1 MRTRRCSTT
10 STRDA
15 STPAALRRA
24 LHVLALGVV
33 TAVAACSSDRVRV
46 AAGTVD
52 QSMLARFKTFSVT
65 APTPPANRVAGAATN
80 DTNRVA
86 GAVMDMDPMLATSL
100 VGRAMRQDLTEAFVQ
115 RGYQSVD
122 ASPDFYV
129 AYYAGMG
136 KVVDTRIAQ
145 SQYHVD
151 GKKISTETYEYPA
164 GTIVV
169 DVVDARSDSLAWRG
183 TGIARIPDNPD
194 EYSRAIRA
202 AINQIVAQ
210 FPTPNR

>member
-1 MRTRRCSTT
+1 MRTRRYSLT

-15 STPAALRRA
+15 VAPTPFRRA
-24 LHVLALGVV
+24 LEVLALGAI

-46 AAGTVD
+46 AAGTLD
-52 QSMLARFKTFSVT
+52 ESMLARFKTFSVK

-100 VGRAMRQDLTEAFVQ
+100 VGRAMRQDLTEAFAQ
-115 RGYQSVD
+115 RGYQPVES
-122 ASPDFYV
+122 SPDFYV
-129 AYYAGMG
+129 AYYAGTG
-136 KVVDTRIAQ
+136 TVVDTRVAQ

-202 AINQIVAQ
+202 TISQIVAQ
-210 FPTPNR
+210 FPPPKR